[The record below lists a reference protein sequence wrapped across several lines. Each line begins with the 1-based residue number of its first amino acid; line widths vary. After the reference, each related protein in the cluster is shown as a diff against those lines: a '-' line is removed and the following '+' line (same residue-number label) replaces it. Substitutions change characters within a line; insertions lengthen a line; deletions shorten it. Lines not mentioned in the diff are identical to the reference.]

1 MPDTKKLRN
10 RIRSVNSTLHLTHA
24 MELVASSK
32 IRKANQRMEASGDH
46 AAAFRAAMDILA
58 ASGSCAESVWMRGAR
73 EEGAEP
79 KTLLVVIA
87 GDRGLA
93 GGYNANIFRFLRDWP
108 GAEIIPV
115 GKRAC
120 ERFNPGGTRLLAE
133 PFSAADANA
142 MAETLCAAF
151 SEGRADRVGI
161 LYTELTSMMSQT
173 PKLRWILPL
182 TAPEGVKPA
191 DMIFEPDEREIL
203 ETAVPAYVAGELMAC
218 VRESFA
224 SEVASRRNAMDAA
237 GKNAREMIDDLQLQY
252 NRARQGAITQEI
264 TEIVAGGNA

>member
-32 IRKANQRMEASGDH
+32 IRKANQRMAASCDH
-46 AAAFRAAMDILA
+46 ASAFRAAMGLL
-58 ASGSCAESVWMRGAR
+58 ASGGTCAESVWMRGVPA
-73 EEGAEP
+73 AEDR
-79 KTLLVVIA
+79 TLLVVIA

-108 GAEIIPV
+108 DAEIIPV

-120 ERFNPGGTRLLAE
+120 ERFAPEGTRLLAE
-133 PFSAADANA
+133 PFSAEDAVA
-142 MAETLCAAF
+142 MAKTLCAAF
-151 SEGRADRVGI
+151 SEGKAARVGI
-161 LYTELTSMMSQT
+161 VYTELTSMMSQT
-173 PKLRWILPL
+173 PRLRWILPL
-182 TAPEGVKPA
+182 EAPAEAKPV
-191 DMIFEPDEREIL
+191 DMVFEPDEREIL
-203 ETAVPAYVAGELMAC
+203 ETAIPAYVAGELMAC

-237 GKNAREMIDDLQLQY
+237 GKNAREMIDELQLQY